1 MSLELRYPDGT
12 VFEHPDGVTGL
23 QVAESIGPGLARSAV
38 AVKLNG
44 ELRDL
49 SRPLD
54 ESGDFAVITLDGDE
68 GLDVLRHSSAHV
80 LAQAVLDLFEGS
92 TFAIGPA
99 IEDGF
104 YYDFKVDEPFTPDDL
119 ERIEARMKEIIAE
132 DQPFER
138 EALSRSD
145 ALALFAEHPFK
156 TEIIESVEP
165 SEVTPGEDVTVYRN
179 IDFVDLCRGPHLPS
193 TGRIP
198 SVKLLRSSGAYW
210 RGDEKRD
217 QLQRIYGTAW
227 PSAKDLDAYL
237 TQLEE
242 AEKRDH
248 RRLGA
253 ELDLFSFPP
262 ELGSGLV
269 VWHPKGGM
277 LRKVVEDH
285 SRELHQR
292 FGFDFVFTPHL
303 AKSDLWWTS
312 GHLDYYAEYMFPG
325 MELDNDQEYR
335 VKPMNCPFHI
345 LVYKSRA
352 RSYRDLPVRLSE
364 LGAVYR
370 YEKSGVVHG
379 LLRARGFT
387 QDDSHTFCTG
397 DQLASE
403 LALHLDFVITWLKDA
418 GFTEFEADLSTQ
430 PEKAPPGE
438 QDRWDFAEKTLAKA
452 LEDSGVPFRIAPGE
466 GAFYGPK
473 IDMHVKDAIGR
484 RWQLSTIQL
493 DLILPERF
501 GLEYTAAGN
510 VSERPYMIHCAKAG
524 SLERFMGVLI
534 EHHAGAFPMWL
545 APVQISVVPVADRHH
560 EYADQVA
567 ERLRDAG
574 LRVEVDY
581 SDDTVGEKIRKALTH
596 KHPAVIVVGDDDVS
610 GATVGL
616 RLYGEERDTRG
627 VPLIEAT
634 NRLATMAKAPPG
646 GSDDRAGRATGRPIG
661 DPHRAGSGRFARDRG
676 GARLERRGSLPV
688 PFPDA
693 ATDRWVGLR
702 GGSGHRHVADRR
714 GLASGHRALRP
725 CRLELR
731 LGMAAGGRRGTGALD
746 SRRRSRFPGWACLGS
761 GHLPGHS
768 LPATLERGG
777 LLGMEPPDQRALVVV
792 DAVSGDVAEEPYV
805 EPVEGV

>member
-1 MSLELRYPDGT
+1 M
-12 VFEHPDGVTGL
+12 EHPDGATGL
-23 QVAESIGPGLARSAV
+23 QVAESIGPRLAKSAV

-49 SRPLD
+49 NRALD
-54 ESGDFAVITLDGDE
+54 GSGDFAVITLDTAE
-68 GLDVLRHSSAHV
+68 GLDILRHSSAHV

-92 TFAIGPA
+92 TFAIGPP

-104 YYDFKVDEPFTPDDL
+104 YYDFRVPEPFTPEDL
-119 ERIEARMKEIIAE
+119 ERIEAGMKAIIAE

-138 EALSRSD
+138 VALTRDEAL
-145 ALALFAEHPFK
+145 AMFASHPFK

-165 SEVTPGEDVTVYRN
+165 SEVTPGEDVTVYKN
-179 IDFVDLCRGPHLPS
+179 LDFVDLCRGPHLPS

-198 SVKLLRSSGAYW
+198 ALKLLRSSGAYW

-227 PSAKDLDAYL
+227 PSTKDLDSYL
-237 TQLEE
+237 TRLEE

-277 LRKVVEDH
+277 LRKLIEDH
-285 SRELHQR
+285 SRDLHER
-292 FGFDFVFTPHL
+292 FGFEFVYTQHL
-303 AKSDLWWTS
+303 AKSDLWWAS
-312 GHLDYYAEYMFPG
+312 GHLDYYVEYMFPG
-325 MELDNDQEYR
+325 MALDNDQEYR

-345 LVYKSRA
+345 LIYKSRA
-352 RSYRDLPVRLSE
+352 RSYRDLPIRLSE

-387 QDDSHTFCTG
+387 QDDSHTFCTE

-403 LALHLDFVITWLKDA
+403 LALHLDFVLTWLRDA
-418 GFTEFEADLSTQ
+418 GFTEFDAELSTQ
-430 PEKAPPGE
+430 PDKAPEGE
-438 QDRWDFAEKTLAKA
+438 QDRWDFAEKALAESLVEAGVGYRVA
-452 LEDSGVPFRIAPGE
+452 LGE

-473 IDMHVKDAIGR
+473 IDLHVKDAIGR

-493 DLILPERF
+493 DFLLPGRF
-501 GLEYTAAGN
+501 ELEYAAPGN
-510 VSERPYMIHCAKAG
+510 VTERPYMIHCAKAG

-545 APVQISVVPVADRHH
+545 APVQVSIIPVADRHH
-560 EYADQVA
+560 EYAESVA
-567 ERLRDAG
+567 ARLRDG
-574 LRVEVDY
+574 RLRVDVDL
-581 SDDTVGEKIRKALTH
+581 SDDTVGDKIRKALTQ

-610 GATVGL
+610 GSTVGL
-616 RLYGEERDTRG
+616 RFYGEEHDTRG

-634 NRLATMAKAPPG
+634 NRLVEMARAP
-646 GSDDRAGRATGRPIG
+646 
-661 DPHRAGSGRFARDRG
+661 
-676 GARLERRGSLPV
+676 GA
-688 PFPDA
+688 
-693 ATDRWVGLR
+693 
-702 GGSGHRHVADRR
+702 
-714 GLASGHRALRP
+714 
-725 CRLELR
+725 
-731 LGMAAGGRRGTGALD
+731 
-746 SRRRSRFPGWACLGS
+746 
-761 GHLPGHS
+761 
-768 LPATLERGG
+768 
-777 LLGMEPPDQRALVVV
+777 
-792 DAVSGDVAEEPYV
+792 
-805 EPVEGV
+805 

>member
-1 MSLELRYPDGT
+1 MSLELRYPDGS
-12 VFEHPDGVTGL
+12 VIEHPEDATGL
-23 QVAESIGPGLARSAV
+23 QVAESIGPRLAKSAV
-38 AVKLNG
+38 AVRLDG

-49 SRPLD
+49 SRTLGR
-54 ESGDFAVITLDGDE
+54 SGDFEVVTLDSGD
-68 GLDVLRHSSAHV
+68 GLDILRHSSAHV

-104 YYDFKVDEPFTPDDL
+104 YYDFKVAEPFTPDDL
-119 ERIEARMKEIIAE
+119 ERIEARMREIIAE
-132 DQPFER
+132 DQPFQR
-138 EALSRSD
+138 EALSRAD
-145 ALALFAEHPFK
+145 ALELFGSHPFK

-165 SEVTPGEDVTVYRN
+165 SEVAPGEDVTVYRN
-179 IDFVDLCRGPHLPS
+179 MDFVDLCRGPHLPS

-198 SVKLLRSSGAYW
+198 AMKLLRSSGAYW
-210 RGDEKRD
+210 RGDEKRA

-227 PSAKDLDAYL
+227 PSAKELEAYL
-237 TQLEE
+237 TRLEE

-277 LRKVVEDH
+277 LRKLVEDH
-285 SRELHQR
+285 SRDLHER

-303 AKSDLWWTS
+303 AKSDLWRTS
-312 GHLDYYAEYMFPG
+312 GHLDYYAEFMYPG
-325 MELDNDQEYR
+325 MDLDNDQEYR

-387 QDDSHTFCTG
+387 QDDSHTFCTE
-397 DQLASE
+397 DQLDSE
-403 LALHLDFVITWLKDA
+403 LKLHLDFVMTWLRDA

-430 PEKAPPGE
+430 PEKSPVGDHE
-438 QDRWDFAEKTLAKA
+438 RWSFAEKALAETL
-452 LEDSGVPFRIAPGE
+452 EVSGVPYRHAEGE

-493 DLILPERF
+493 DFLLPDRF
-501 GLEYTAAGN
+501 ELEYAAPGN
-510 VSERPYMIHCAKAG
+510 VTERPYMIHCAKAG

-534 EHHAGAFPMWL
+534 EHHAGALPIWL
-545 APVQISVVPVADRHH
+545 APVQVSIIPVADRHQ
-560 EYADQVA
+560 EYATLVA
-567 ERLRDAG
+567 ERLGDAG
-574 LRVEVDY
+574 LRVEVDS
-581 SDDTVGEKIRKALTH
+581 SDDTVGDKIRKALTH

-610 GATVGL
+610 GSTVGL

-634 NRLATMAKAPPG
+634 NRLAMMAFKPG
-646 GSDDRAGRATGRPIG
+646 GRPP
-661 DPHRAGSGRFARDRG
+661 DP
-676 GARLERRGSLPV
+676 
-688 PFPDA
+688 
-693 ATDRWVGLR
+693 
-702 GGSGHRHVADRR
+702 
-714 GLASGHRALRP
+714 
-725 CRLELR
+725 
-731 LGMAAGGRRGTGALD
+731 
-746 SRRRSRFPGWACLGS
+746 RSRVPGA
-761 GHLPGHS
+761 
-768 LPATLERGG
+768 
-777 LLGMEPPDQRALVVV
+777 
-792 DAVSGDVAEEPYV
+792 
-805 EPVEGV
+805 